1 MLFLPLHLRSECEQ
15 NCWDP
20 KDGELC
26 LNRVKPGTWRNTAWA
41 WGIGGLGGTSG
52 NIVLEEHSVN
62 RGHCWKSSQSWKSV
76 KHEELIKRIPCW
88 DHKSIM
94 PNTNCTSIQVFV
106 ERMNEGI
113 DGLFHWRPW
122 RLRWLDAWQ
131 MCLNNLYVLYEQ
143 PVCVVQQVWSIK
155 LSCFCWNTSCSWNT
169 RCPSTKPICKPQSSW
184 SPSPAQ
190 DEMYS
195 VMTNCNV

>member
-88 DHKSIM
+88 DHKSFM

-131 MCLNNLYVLYEQ
+131 MCLNNLYVL
-143 PVCVVQQVWSIK
+143 C
-155 LSCFCWNTSCSWNT
+155 N
-169 RCPSTKPICKPQSSW
+169 RCDPSSYPASAEILPAVETPDAHRPNPYA
-184 SPSPAQ
+184 SPSPLGPRAPHK
-190 DEMYS
+190 
-195 VMTNCNV
+195 TKCTP